1 MRMKVYYICA
11 ILLVLSLSTP
21 AVFAQDAQAEHLIG
35 WWLFDTGKDEM
46 GNWGDITLHDAE
58 LKGGQLIVETT
69 KWAHALEY
77 TGPEIEEKTLMSWIS
92 LDSLDINQNGS
103 AITLDKVSIDQFNGI
118 IYSERLANRWMN
130 GSSHFRRTEDFPDG
144 VEEKKEGEMVFLAIT
159 YQDDG
164 GNYKVTGYR
173 NGESLGSYTKGVLKT
188 WPKGDAEIL
197 WGKRHTGAGIN
208 GPGHLNAHI
217 EESRIYGVPLTQE
230 EIQSLEIGTLS
241 VEPQGKLTTQW
252 AKLKAK

>member
-1 MRMKVYYICA
+1 MRLKIYYICA
-11 ILLVLSLSTP
+11 VLLILILSVP
-21 AVFAQDAQAEHLIG
+21 AALAQDAQEEHLVG
-35 WWLFDTGKDEM
+35 WWLFDTGKDEI
-46 GNWGDITLHDAE
+46 GNWDDITLHGAE
-58 LKGGQLIVETT
+58 FKDGQLIVETT

-77 TGPEIEEKTLMSWIS
+77 TGPEIQEKTLMSWIS

-103 AITLDKVSIDQFNGI
+103 AITLDKVTIDQFNGI

-130 GSSHFRRTEDFPDG
+130 GSSHFRRTQDFPDG
-144 VEEKKEGEMVFLAIT
+144 VEEKKVGEMVFLAIT
-159 YQDDG
+159 YEDDD

-173 NGESLGSYTKGVLKT
+173 NGESLGSYTQGVLKT

-217 EESRIYGVPLTQE
+217 EESRIYDVPLTQD

-241 VEPQGKLTTQW
+241 VEPQGKLAISW
-252 AKLKAK
+252 AKLKTE

>member
-1 MRMKVYYICA
+1 MRINVYYICA
-11 ILLVLSLSTP
+11 ILLMLSLSTP
-21 AVFAQDAQAEHLIG
+21 AVFAQDAQADKLLG
-35 WWLFDTGKDEM
+35 WWLFDSKKDEM
-46 GNWGDITLHDAE
+46 GNWADITFQGAE
-58 LKGGQLIVETT
+58 IKDGQLIVETT

-77 TGPEIEEKTLMSWIS
+77 TGPEIEEMTLMSWIS
-92 LDSLDINQNGS
+92 LDSLNTDQNGS

-118 IYSERLANRWMN
+118 IYSERLARRWMN

-144 VEEKKEGEMVFLAIT
+144 VEEKKVGEMVFIAIT
-159 YQDDG
+159 YEDDG

-217 EESRIYGVPLTQE
+217 EESRIYSVPLTQK

-241 VEPQGKLTTQW
+241 VEPADKLATQW
-252 AKLKAK
+252 AKLKAE

>member
-1 MRMKVYYICA
+1 MKMKVYYICA
-11 ILLVLSLSTP
+11 VLLMLSLSVP
-21 AVFAQDAQAEHLIG
+21 IVLAQDAQAEHLIG
-35 WWLFDTGKDEM
+35 WWLFDSGKDEM
-46 GNWGDITLHDAE
+46 GNWADITRHGAE
-58 LKGGQLIVETT
+58 LKDGQLIVETT

-77 TGPEIEEKTLMSWIS
+77 TGPEIQEKTLMSWIS

-130 GSSHFRRTEDFPDG
+130 GSSHFRRTDDFPDG

-159 YQDDG
+159 YEDDG

-197 WGKRHTGAGIN
+197 WGKRHTSAGIN

-217 EESRIYGVPLTQE
+217 EESRIYGVPLTQKKFRA
-230 EIQSLEIGTLS
+230 SKLERLLLNPK
-241 VEPQGKLTTQW
+241 VN
-252 AKLKAK
+252 